1 MKLWRYLFLPR
12 EISAFEQS
20 YLRRMNR
27 IALIF
32 FYLHVPAFVG
42 VAALAGTSMVQAAV
56 LTPLVLVGPTAVYFW
71 LRNPRALAV
80 AYGFTA
86 MVMGGL
92 LVHFG
97 QGPMQI
103 EMHFYFFVLIA
114 LLAVFGNPAAI
125 MTAAV
130 TVAVH
135 HLALWLLL
143 PSSVFNYEASVWAVV
158 VHAAFVVLE
167 SIAAI
172 FVARSFFDN
181 VIGLERIV
189 AARTSELDQRT
200 RDMALVLD
208 NVGQGFVTM
217 SADGVMS
224 AERSA
229 ILRTWLGEPPAS
241 GRFVDYVA
249 AADPRFGASFA
260 LGWSEV
266 FRGIMPVELA
276 FDHLPK
282 RVEAGPRHLQLDYRP
297 IGDGSVPDAVL
308 VVVSDITGELELER
322 AEAERRELITM
333 FERVGTDRNGFVRF
347 CHEADELVRRI
358 DSAEPPRSD
367 LQRQLHALK
376 GTAAIFG
383 IESVASLCHA
393 LETEM
398 VEAPGPLP
406 AEARRLLVEAWRAFA
421 SRLESLLGR
430 RDLRR
435 LEINDEDVQRVLA
448 ALRQNKPTAD
458 VLQTVTW
465 WRLEPISR
473 RFERIAEQ
481 ANRLARRMGKAVQ
494 VEIEDTAIRLDPQRW
509 APFWSTF
516 VHAVHNAIE
525 HGVEDAGERQRSG
538 KPETSKLS
546 LRAMV
551 ENGSL
556 AIEIRDDGRGVDWDR
571 VRARAS
577 ALGLRTGTRDELL
590 EALFTGGVST
600 KDTVADPAGRGVG
613 LAALR
618 AAARTEGGQ
627 VTIAS
632 RPQRGTCLRFEFPLE
647 QLAEREFLSD
657 GQGSSRQRRMTG

>member
-42 VAALAGTSMVQAAV
+42 VAALAGTSMLQAAV
-56 LTPLVLVGPTAVYFW
+56 MTPLVLIGPTAVYFW

-130 TVAVH
+130 TVALH
-135 HLALWLLL
+135 HLAVWLLL
-143 PSSVFNYEASVWAVV
+143 PRSVFNYEASVWAVV

-181 VIGLERIV
+181 VIGLEKIV
-189 AARTSELDQRT
+189 AVRTRELDQRT

-208 NVGQGFVTM
+208 NVGQGFLTM
-217 SADGVMS
+217 SPDGVMS

-229 ILRTWLGEPPAS
+229 ILGTWLGEPPAS
-241 GRFVDYVA
+241 GKFVDYVA
-249 AADPRFGASFA
+249 AIDAKFAARFS
-260 LGWSEV
+260 LGWREV
-266 FRGIMPVELA
+266 FSGVTPVELA
-276 FDHLPK
+276 FEQLPK
-282 RVEAGPRHLQLDYRP
+282 RLEAGHHHLQLDYRA
-297 IGDGSVPDAVL
+297 IGDSNVPDAVL
-308 VVVSDITGELELER
+308 VVVSDITGELEREH
-322 AEAERRELITM
+322 AEAERRELMAM
-333 FERVGTDRNGFVRF
+333 FERVGIDRSGFVAF
-347 CHEADELVRRI
+347 CREADELIRRLAV
-358 DSAEPPRSD
+358 DDAARGD
-367 LQRQLHALK
+367 FQRQLHAVRAN
-376 GTAAIFG
+376 AAIFG
-383 IESVASLCHA
+383 IDSVASPCQA
-393 LETEM
+393 LETQVLEH
-398 VEAPGPLP
+398 PGPLP
-406 AEARRLLVEAWRAFA
+406 LQGRRLLVEAWRSFA
-421 SRLESLLGR
+421 SRLESLLGQ

-435 LEINDEDVQRVLA
+435 LEINDDDVQRVLA

-458 VLQTVTW
+458 VLNTVSW
-465 WRLEPISR
+465 WKLEPVSR
-473 RFERIAEQ
+473 RFERAAEQ
-481 ANRLARRMGKAVQ
+481 ANRLARQMGKAVK
-494 VEIEDTAIRLDPQRW
+494 VEINDKGIRLDPQRW

-516 VHAVHNAIE
+516 VHAVHNAID
-525 HGVEDAGERQRSG
+525 HGVEESAERRRTG
-538 KPETSKLS
+538 KPETATVE
-546 LRAMV
+546 LRALV
-551 ENGSL
+551 DDTVL
-556 AIEIRDDGRGVDWDR
+556 AIEVRDDGRGIDWDR
-571 VRARAS
+571 VKARAKS
-577 ALGLRTGTRDELL
+577 LGMRAETRDELV
-590 EALFTGGVST
+590 EALFADGVST
-600 KDTVADPAGRGVG
+600 KDIATDPVRGVG

-618 AAARTEGGQ
+618 AAARTEGGR
-627 VTIAS
+627 VTVAS
-632 RPQRGTCLRFEFPLE
+632 RPQRGTCLRFEFPLN
-647 QLAEREFLSD
+647 QLAERDYLFD
-657 GQGSSRQRRMTG
+657 DATSRRQRMTG